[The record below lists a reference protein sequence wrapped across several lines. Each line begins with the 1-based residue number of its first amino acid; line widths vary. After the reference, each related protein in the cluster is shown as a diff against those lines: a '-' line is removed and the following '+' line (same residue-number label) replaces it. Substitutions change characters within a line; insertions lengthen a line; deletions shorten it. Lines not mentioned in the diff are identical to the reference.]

1 MKHRILVFTVHKA
14 ASLGVYD
21 IMRNI
26 ALKEGWPLHSAN
38 LRKPNLVEPA
48 ASGDPD
54 FYKQLAGKIGLVGP
68 VRMPVAISPEALQS
82 DSFIL
87 HLRDPRDVLVSM
99 FYSWSYSHPG
109 VNDEYRESLRQK
121 GIDNFCLHQSADLK
135 RKYEL
140 YLRDIISLPQTTRLK
155 YEDFVLNRPLWF
167 GQFLGAMGIGDKIDQ
182 YARLAKDNPA
192 EKVGVED
199 ITAHIRKATPGDH
212 LEKLKRQTR
221 DALNA
226 EWRDILRALDYSE
239 A

>member
-26 ALKEGWPLHSAN
+26 ARKEGWPLHSAN
-38 LRKPNLVEPA
+38 LKKPNLVEPVA
-48 ASGDPD
+48 PGDPD
-54 FYKQLAGKIGLVGP
+54 FYKQLTGKTGLVGP

-121 GIDNFCLHQSADLK
+121 GIDDFCLHQSADLK

-140 YLRDIISLPQTTRLK
+140 YLRDLFSLPNTTRLT
-155 YEDFVLNRPLWF
+155 YENFVLNRPLWL
-167 GQFLGAMGIGDKIDQ
+167 GQFLSALGEGDKINR

-199 ITAHIRKATPGDH
+199 IRAHIRKAMPGDH
-212 LEKLKRQTR
+212 LEKLNSETR

-226 EWRDILRALDYSE
+226 EWRDILHALDYS
-239 A
+239 